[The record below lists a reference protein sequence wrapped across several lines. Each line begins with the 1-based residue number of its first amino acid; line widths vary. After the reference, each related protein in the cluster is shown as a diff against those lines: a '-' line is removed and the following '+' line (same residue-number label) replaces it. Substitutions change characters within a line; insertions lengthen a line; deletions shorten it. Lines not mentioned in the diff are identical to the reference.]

1 MIKKRT
7 FLVLASF
14 TIFMYSNCQIV
25 QKPDSIIKYEKA
37 KYLKQD
43 LNKFLST
50 HTEYPYIEMTS
61 MINGDVVFSFIIT
74 RKGTFESLALMDY
87 PNASFLNSSKNAI
100 NSLDGEWSP
109 AKLNDAP
116 VDMKFLIVFKFRV
129 YIDTKPFDC
138 KAKGRDLFEKQKY
151 ERALKTLNSGIEDNK
166 YDYEFFEL
174 RSKVK
179 EILGDYE
186 GAKNDQ
192 INSLRLKYEV
202 LSIIDVTVI
211 GVRRTVK
218 LGESVIIGPPRK
230 Q

>member
-1 MIKKRT
+1 MIKKRI
-7 FLVLASF
+7 LVVLALLA
-14 TIFMYSNCQIV
+14 IFMYSNSQIV
-25 QKPDSIIKYEKA
+25 QKPDSTIIYEKA

-50 HTEYPYIEMTS
+50 HTEYPYTEMTS

-74 RKGTFESLALMDY
+74 RNGKLESLALRDY

-109 AKLNDAP
+109 AKLNDVP
-116 VDMKFLIVFKFRV
+116 VDKKYLIVFRFRT
-129 YIDTKPFDC
+129 YAERKPFDC
-138 KAKGRDLFEKQKY
+138 KAQGRNLFEKQKY

-166 YDYEFFEL
+166 YDYELYEL
-174 RSKVK
+174 RSEVK
-179 EILGDYE
+179 EMLGDNE

-192 INSLRLKYEV
+192 LNSLRLKYEIM
-202 LSIIDVTVI
+202 SIIDITAMI
-211 GVRRTVK
+211 VRRTVK
-218 LGESVIIGPPRK
+218 LGQSVTTVPSRN

>member
-1 MIKKRT
+1 MFKERT
-7 FLVLASF
+7 LVVQALL
-14 TIFMYSNCQIV
+14 TIFMYSNSQIV

-43 LNKFLST
+43 LNKFLSLN
-50 HTEYPYIEMTS
+50 TEYPYTEMTS

-74 RKGTFESLALMDY
+74 RNGTLESLALKDY

-116 VDMKFLIVFKFRV
+116 IDKKYLIVFRFRTYV
-129 YIDTKPFDC
+129 EREPFDC
-138 KAKGRDLFEKQKY
+138 KAQGRNFFEKQKY
-151 ERALKTLNSGIEDNK
+151 ERALKTFDSGIEDNK
-166 YDYEFFEL
+166 YDYELYEL

-179 EILGDYE
+179 EMLGDNE

-192 INSLRLKYEV
+192 LNSLRLKDEIM
-202 LSIIDVTVI
+202 SIIDITSMI
-211 GVRRTVK
+211 VRRTVK
-218 LGESVIIGPPRK
+218 LGESTIVVPRNH
-230 Q
+230 